1 MFQRQLIF
9 SWWIWT
15 ITILYAFRFIPYS
28 MIYSS
33 FCALVFTSIVFLNNK
48 KINIQKRIIIGLVEL
63 FFFVL
68 NIYFHFKVDRFPLIS
83 VPVLLFNIG
92 VFLLYLFVLY
102 LYNESFY
109 SIYFIRIP
117 KTHYNKFNN

>member
-1 MFQRQLIF
+1 MFGRQLIF

-33 FCALVFTSIVFLNNK
+33 FVALVFTSIVFLNNK
-48 KINIQKRIIIGLVEL
+48 KINIQKRIIIGLAEL
-63 FFFVL
+63 FFFIL
-68 NIYFHFKVDRFPLIS
+68 NIYFHFKIDHFPLIS
-83 VPVLLFNIG
+83 KPILLFNIG

-102 LYNESFY
+102 LCNQSLY
-109 SIYFIRIP
+109 SIYFIHIP
-117 KTHYNKFNN
+117 KMHYNKVSN